1 MDKKRTTS
9 DSPELDKIK
18 ALAKIVD
25 EQAFIIREKERA
37 LQEANERA
45 EQKDNK
51 FRNLFVSMQ
60 EGVFLH
66 EMIYDKKGRAIN
78 YKIIEANPISEAYLN
93 INNEDAV
100 GQVATALYGTSE
112 APFLDIYASV
122 AETGEP
128 VSFDQYFAPMD
139 KYFHIS
145 VFSPQKGQFA
155 TVFTDITQ
163 VKKQEKELIK
173 AKEEAEESELK
184 YRSIFESSSIGIVI
198 INPETAAFIEF
209 NDQVCKQLGYTRE
222 EFSQLTIPDIEL
234 NETKEET
241 MQRIKHVM
249 DIGMADFETKQKA
262 KHGEI
267 KDIYVSARVIEIS
280 RKKLY
285 HCIWRDITDSKKD
298 ELELIKAKENA
309 EENNRLKTSF
319 LQNMSHEIRTPL
331 NAICGFSEFLNKP
344 EFSKEKQDSFVAII
358 QNSSQQLLSIVSDVL
373 TISSLETKQEK
384 VNTATVCINHVLSN
398 LLVIFKQQAIN
409 KNISFYVKPQLNDKQ
424 SEIYTDKTK
433 IIQVLTNL
441 LSNALKF
448 TPEGFIEFGYNLKT
462 DKASAELEFYVKDSG
477 IGISQENHEK
487 IFERFRQA
495 DLSTNIKYGGTG
507 LGLAISKGFVE
518 LLGGKIWV
526 QSVPAKGSV
535 FYFTIPY
542 LPVKEVN

>member
-18 ALAKIVD
+18 ALAKIVE
-25 EQAFIIREKERA
+25 EQAFIIQKKERA

-66 EMIYDKKGRAIN
+66 EMIYDKNGRAIN

-93 INNEDAV
+93 IKNEDAV
-100 GQVATALYGTSE
+100 GQLATALYGTSE
-112 APFLDIYASV
+112 APFLDIYARV

-155 TVFTDITQ
+155 TVFTDISQ
-163 VKKQEKELIK
+163 AKKQERELIK
-173 AKEEAEESELK
+173 AKE
-184 YRSIFESSSIGIVI
+184 
-198 INPETAAFIEF
+198 
-209 NDQVCKQLGYTRE
+209 D
-222 EFSQLTIPDIEL
+222 
-234 NETKEET
+234 
-241 MQRIKHVM
+241 
-249 DIGMADFETKQKA
+249 
-262 KHGEI
+262 
-267 KDIYVSARVIEIS
+267 
-280 RKKLY
+280 
-285 HCIWRDITDSKKD
+285 
-298 ELELIKAKENA
+298 A

-344 EFSKEKQDSFVAII
+344 EFSKEKQDNFVAII

-384 VNTATVCINHVLSN
+384 VNTGTVCINHVLSN

-409 KNISFYVKPQLNDKQ
+409 KNISFYVKPQLNDNQ

-462 DKASAELEFYVKDSG
+462 GKTSAELEFYVKDSG